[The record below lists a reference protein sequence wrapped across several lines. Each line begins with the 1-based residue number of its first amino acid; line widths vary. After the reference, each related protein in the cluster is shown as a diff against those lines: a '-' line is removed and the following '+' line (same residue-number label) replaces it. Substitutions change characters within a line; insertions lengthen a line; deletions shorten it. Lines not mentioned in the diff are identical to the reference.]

1 MLRRSKSYENPCEFH
16 AEGTVFVNSWGMPPI
31 NALKVI
37 RRDGIKEGI
46 LYKNGKLRQCFP
58 QLS

>member
-1 MLRRSKSYENPCEFH
+1 MLRRRKSYENLCEFH
-16 AEGTVFVNSWGMPPI
+16 AEGTVFVNSWGMPPV

-46 LYKNGKLRQCFP
+46 I
-58 QLS
+58 